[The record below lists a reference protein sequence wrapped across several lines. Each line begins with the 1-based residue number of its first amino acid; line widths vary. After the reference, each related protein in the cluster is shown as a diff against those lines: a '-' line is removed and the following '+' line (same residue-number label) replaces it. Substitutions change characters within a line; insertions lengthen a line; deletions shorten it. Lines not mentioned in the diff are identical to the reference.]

1 VHEKGQK
8 KMNTTLMRMV
18 IAGGF
23 AGMAACAA
31 SGSDEPPAGDADL
44 IDDLEDGDDAI
55 YEENGR
61 LGGWYT
67 FNDETAGTQQ
77 PPGSGFVPTAGGAGD
92 SAYAAATTGGG
103 FTLWGAGM
111 AFDLNNP
118 EAVGQTG
125 ARGPYDTSVYRG
137 IAFSAKGNAD
147 VRMAFET
154 PGVTPVD
161 RGGTCVPGP
170 TEAEAC
176 DDTHG
181 VAIALADE
189 WREFE
194 IPFSQLRQGGW
205 GQPVELDLTQVVAI
219 MFVVAQDVD
228 FDFAVDDVR
237 FYE

>member
-1 VHEKGQK
+1 
-8 KMNTTLMRMV
+8 MNTSLTRIV
-18 IAGGF
+18 IASGCAALG
-23 AGMAACAA
+23 ACAGGGT
-31 SGSDEPPAGDADL
+31 SEPPPGDADL

-61 LGGWYT
+61 IGGWYT
-67 FNDETAGTQQ
+67 FNDETAGVQQ
-77 PPGSGFVPTAGGAGD
+77 PPGTGFVPTEGGAGD
-92 SAYAAATTGGG
+92 SAYAAATTGSD
-103 FTLWGAGM
+103 FTEWGAGM

-118 EAVGQTG
+118 TAVGMPG
-125 ARGPYDTSVYRG
+125 ERGPYDTSAYRG
-137 IAFSAKGNAD
+137 IAFSARGTVP

-154 PGVTPVD
+154 PGVVPVD

-170 TEAEAC
+170 EEAAAC

-181 VAIALADE
+181 VSISLAED

-205 GQPVELDLTQVVAI
+205 GQPVELDLTQVYAVT
-219 MFVVAQDVD
+219 FVIAQDLE
-228 FDFAVDDVR
+228 FDVAVDDVR